1 MSDFVMLFTDP
12 KEAFL
17 QGYDQAKTKD
27 ADTITRLTAEIEQNR
42 IDLEEYR
49 RDVERL
55 RAVVEAADKLRNG
68 IRAAGVKRMP
78 ELYLVVMAFDAA
90 RAALSGDK

>member
-1 MSDFVMLFTDP
+1 MSDIVERLRQLEVNELSTHPLGMLD
-12 KEAFL
+12 EA
-17 QGYDQAKTKD
+17 AN
-27 ADTITRLTAEIEQNR
+27 EIEQNR

-49 RDVERL
+49 LDVEQL

-90 RAALSGDK
+90 RAALSGDKQ